1 MSALDDIAARGVAAA
16 KARVVEQLGG
26 VRGVRVEET
35 ADGVR
40 VEGRGLRARWLREP
54 ALRWLGSWW

>member
-16 KARVVEQLGG
+16 KARVVERLSR
-26 VRGVRVEET
+26 VLGVRVEET
-35 ADGVR
+35 SDGVR
-40 VEGRGLRARWLREP
+40 VEGRGLRARWLTEP